1 MRIVVS
7 DTSCMIDLRKAGLL
21 EPLLRLPHSF
31 VMPDA
36 LFEDEWLCLSQ
47 SDKQMLR
54 DLGLDVRI
62 LPGHLVERA
71 ARYFNQH
78 ARLKLNDC
86 FTLVLAEEI
95 DDCILLTGDSPLRG
109 IAEASGIEVHG
120 VLWTIDEM
128 EAHAIAPLQVLYE
141 ALRVFKDDDLVFL
154 PANELLRRIGRL
166 AQLLQRA

>member
-47 SDKQMLR
+47 DEKQTLR
-54 DLGLDVRI
+54 DLGLDVRT
-62 LPGHLVERA
+62 LPGQLVERA
-71 ARYFNQH
+71 ARHFNRH

-86 FTLVLAEEI
+86 FALVLAEEI
-95 DDCILLTGDSPLRG
+95 EDCILLTGDNPLRG
-109 IAEASGIEVHG
+109 IAEASEIEVHG

-128 EAHAIAPLQVLYE
+128 EVHGVLPPQILYE
-141 ALRVFKDDDLVFL
+141 ALRLFQEDDLVFL
-154 PANELLRRIGRL
+154 PADEVSRRIRRL
-166 AQLLQRA
+166 ARLF